1 MSATGI
7 AKRICARRW
16 RSRSGELSA
25 RKALRS
31 WVVGGGKG
39 ELDQRGFAVVE
50 AESGELDAE
59 VVGLGVGGEN
69 GVHRGVESGQ
79 G

>member
-1 MSATGI
+1 
-7 AKRICARRW
+7 
-16 RSRSGELSA
+16 
-25 RKALRS
+25 
-31 WVVGGGKG
+31 VVGGGKG

-69 GVHRGVESGQ
+69 GVQRGVESGQ